1 MEICGVVM
9 TATPE
14 FGRPKTNNVGRSITT
29 PPSEQLLRQEI
40 SVQELKMTA

>member
-14 FGRPKTNNVGRSITT
+14 FGGQETNNVGRSITT
-29 PPSEQLLRQEI
+29 PPSEQLLRQES